1 MDKQA
6 QMAEREARQQIIDA
20 NWVGP
25 IWSPLVDEPLLEMCM
40 DLGVPK
46 SPIILMPELRFKFF
60 LMRLLEF
67 FERPGKVMV
76 VDATNARF
84 EILRENAQ
92 SVGVNLYFSTQDV
105 AQLNYSDNIF
115 HLILTEIGLSTLV
128 RLDDVL
134 ASYRRVLRP
143 EGHLV
148 FSAPIQGTFPQFFDI
163 FDECLFKINP
173 NASRAQKDLFADV
186 MYPESIVEIIEQNG
200 FELKEQRMAELVLN
214 FQSAEQ
220 LLFSSLVE
228 SHYLGYCLNMYAPGV
243 DYKLLLTN
251 LVRAFHH
258 YFQGESVSVPMR
270 VGIFSAEKI

>member
-25 IWSPLVDEPLLEMCM
+25 VWSPLVDEPLLEMCM

-143 EGHLV
+143 AGHLV

>member
-143 EGHLV
+143 AGHLV

>member
-1 MDKQA
+1 
-6 QMAEREARQQIIDA
+6 
-20 NWVGP
+20 
-25 IWSPLVDEPLLEMCM
+25 
-40 DLGVPK
+40 
-46 SPIILMPELRFKFF
+46 MPELRFKFF

-84 EILRENAQ
+84 EMLRENAQ

-143 EGHLV
+143 AGHLV

>member
-25 IWSPLVDEPLLEMCM
+25 VWSPQVDEPLLNMCLE
-40 DLGVPK
+40 LGMPK

-60 LMRLLEF
+60 LMRLLEV
-67 FERPGKVMV
+67 FEQPGKIMV

-84 EILRENAQ
+84 EMLRECAQ
-92 SVGVNLYFSTQDV
+92 SVGVNLFFSTQDV

-115 HLILTEIGLSTLV
+115 HLILTEIGMSTLV
-128 RLDDVL
+128 RLNDVL
-134 ASYRRVLRP
+134 SSYWRVLRP
-143 EGHLV
+143 GGHLV
-148 FSAPIQGTFPQFFDI
+148 FSVPIQGTFPQFFDI

-186 MYPESIVEIIEQNG
+186 MYQDSVTECIEQNG
-200 FELKEQRMAELVLN
+200 FEIKDHKLVELVLN
-214 FQSAEQ
+214 FQTAEQ

-270 VGIFSAEKI
+270 IGIFSAEKI